1 MSGLNGRTCV
11 VTGAARGLGL
21 AVAGAFRAAGAS
33 VILVDRLKD
42 DLDLA
47 VETLGGTAAGASGIV
62 EDLADPDGPRRI
74 WELVAAAGG
83 ATVLVNNAAIQGPI
97 GPCWQN
103 DWADWE
109 KTIRV
114 DLLAPVALCRQ
125 FVARWRAPGFRGKI
139 INLSG
144 GGATGPRGNFTAYA
158 TAKAG
163 LVRFSETL
171 AAETE
176 ALGIDVNCVAPGPMN
191 SPMLQ
196 AIRETGPGA
205 AGAREFEIAARLAA
219 GTPEVIERA
228 AALCRYL
235 ASAESDG
242 ITGKLI
248 SAVWD
253 PWESLGEHAEDL
265 RRTDRLHAAPD
276 RAEGPRTDMGR
287 DVSHD
292 VAIVGCGLIG
302 QKRAR
307 ALAGARLVAC
317 ADVNSGARGGACP
330 RSSGRGRVDGLA
342 VRGRSRRT
350 STSSSWR
357 RPTTCWRRSPV
368 SASRPASTSSSRSR
382 RPAPSPR
389 STR

>member
-1 MSGLNGRTCV
+1 MSTLNGRACV

-21 AVAGAFRAAGAS
+21 AIARTFRAAGAR
-33 VILVDRLKD
+33 VFLVDRLKGE
-42 DLDLA
+42 LDVA
-47 VETLGGTAAGASGIV
+47 VATLGGTASEAAGIV
-62 EDLADPDGPRRI
+62 EDLSDPDAPGRI
-74 WELVAAAGG
+74 WALVAAAGG

-103 DWADWE
+103 DWAEWE

-114 DLLAPVALCRQ
+114 DLLAPVALCRE

-144 GGATGPRGNFTAYA
+144 GGAAGPRGNFTAYA
-158 TAKAG
+158 AAKAG

-191 SPMLQ
+191 GPMLQ

-205 AGAREFEIAARLAA
+205 AGAREFEIATRLTV

-235 ASAESDG
+235 ASAGSDG
-242 ITGKLI
+242 ITGKLL

-253 PWESLGEHAEDL
+253 PWESLGQRIKALSEGDVYTL
-265 RRTDRLHAAPD
+265 RRVVPKDR
-276 RAEGPRTDMGR
+276 
-287 DVSHD
+287 
-292 VAIVGCGLIG
+292 GL
-302 QKRAR
+302 
-307 ALAGARLVAC
+307 
-317 ADVNSGARGGACP
+317 
-330 RSSGRGRVDGLA
+330 
-342 VRGRSRRT
+342 
-350 STSSSWR
+350 SW
-357 RPTTCWRRSPV
+357 
-368 SASRPASTSSSRSR
+368 
-382 RPAPSPR
+382 
-389 STR
+389 